1 MRTVP
6 HGSLL
11 LCPAILIEVFWGMW
25 YTIFIQDGKLR
36 HGYSHDTA
44 SAKGVLKM
52 EFKELVSP
60 SLTDLFI
67 KELQRMILSGEL
79 KIGERLP
86 TERELS
92 EKMKVSRAVV
102 NGGLNQLADMGFIRI
117 APRKGAFVNDYV
129 AKGDIQ
135 VLTAIMAYN
144 GWKFTPE
151 YLEPMLQIRKSIEPF
166 FMELA
171 AQHPDSSYLSKIPEI
186 IAALKELP
194 TPQAAGELIFDFYHT
209 AALASGN
216 IILPL
221 LLRTFMSVYQSM
233 GSVIAQLGYLDDQIR
248 ECESIYQA
256 IIHGQAQDARDYDIK
271 SIESCRNWIG
281 SHYKPG
287 EHFYP
292 SETHLETCSQ
302 GNSR

>member
-1 MRTVP
+1 M
-6 HGSLL
+6 
-11 LCPAILIEVFWGMW
+11 
-25 YTIFIQDGKLR
+25 K
-36 HGYSHDTA
+36 
-44 SAKGVLKM
+44 
-52 EFKELVSP
+52 FKELVSP

-67 KELQRMILSGEL
+67 REIQRMILSGEL
-79 KIGERLP
+79 KAGEKLP

-129 AKGDIQ
+129 AEGDIQ

-171 AQHPDSSYLSKIPEI
+171 AQHPESPYFSKIPGI
-186 IAALKELP
+186 IGALKAFP
-194 TPQAAGELIFDFYHT
+194 SFRDAGKLIFDFYHT
-209 AALASGN
+209 ASLASGN
-216 IILPL
+216 QILPL
-221 LLRTFMSVYQSM
+221 LLRTFQPVYQSM
-233 GSVIAQLGYLDDQIR
+233 GSVIARLGYLEEQIR
-248 ECESIYQA
+248 ECEAIYQA
-256 IIHGQAQDARDYDIK
+256 LIHGQAEDAKKYDLRA
-271 SIESCRNWIG
+271 IESCRSRIG
-281 SHYKPG
+281 AHYKPG

-292 SETHLETCSQ
+292 QEEISSFSDAAEPPEA
-302 GNSR
+302 GG

>member
-1 MRTVP
+1 MSLPP
-6 HGSLL
+6 H
-11 LCPAILIEVFWGMW
+11 PM
-25 YTIFIQDGKLR
+25 
-36 HGYSHDTA
+36 
-44 SAKGVLKM
+44 KGVLNV
-52 EFKELVSP
+52 EFKELISP

-67 KELQRMILSGEL
+67 QELQRMILSGEL
-79 KIGERLP
+79 AIGERLP

-102 NGGLNQLADMGFIRI
+102 NGGLNRLADMGFIRI

-129 AKGDIQ
+129 AEGDIQ

-144 GWKFTPE
+144 DWKFTPE

-171 AQHPDSSYLSKIPEI
+171 AQHPDSPYLAKIPEI
-186 IAALKELP
+186 LDALKDSPSPE
-194 TPQAAGELIFDFYHT
+194 TAGALIFDFYHT
-209 AALASGN
+209 AALASSN

-221 LLRTFMSVYQSM
+221 LLRTFLPVYQSM

-248 ECESIYQA
+248 QCEAIYQA
-256 IIHGQAQDARDYDIK
+256 IIHEKPQEAKDYDMQ
-271 SIESCRNWIG
+271 SIENCGSWI
-281 SHYKPG
+281 SAHYKPG

-292 SETHLETCSQ
+292 I
-302 GNSR
+302 